1 MMWTPAHF
9 TDQEADYR
17 LHLTWP
23 QLVLSGLVLQV
34 YRKKY
39 YFEFS
44 SEWKPEFLVT
54 FDVHENLESEQ
65 MQGSDDG
72 ISIYIKTLRNFNT

>member
-9 TDQEADYR
+9 TYQEADYR

-23 QLVLSGLVLQV
+23 QLVLSGFGSPSLQE
-34 YRKKY
+34 KNIILS
-39 YFEFS
+39 FHQNENQ
-44 SEWKPEFLVT
+44 FLVT
-54 FDVHENLESEQ
+54 FDVHENLQSEQ

-72 ISIYIKTLRNFNT
+72 ISIYIKI